1 MIQPKTYIRKPFT
14 VQSDRVTDK
23 NIQQMAEW
31 CGGEVKGLG
40 EHDGRWGPFIEVPV
54 VNPDPKKPRQS
65 QAFVGD
71 WILQSEQ
78 GFKVYTDRA
87 FLKNFDSAEDHTR
100 AMAEI
105 IRKESGKLLDQALG
119 NAGSRIESTYAVV
132 VQG

>member
-14 VQSDRVTDK
+14 VQADRVTDK
-23 NIQQMAEW
+23 NIRQMAEW
-31 CGGEVKGLG
+31 CKGETKGLG

-54 VNPDPKKPRQS
+54 VNPDPNKPRQS

-71 WILQSEQ
+71 WILLSEQ

-87 FLKNFDSAEDHTR
+87 FMKHFDSAEDHAR

-119 NAGSRIESTYAVV
+119 SAGPIESTFGVV
-132 VQG
+132 VGKG